1 MEGKNILAV
10 SGVRRPKAQSAIDFM
25 ISYGI
30 ALLVL
35 AIVIYVVASQG
46 FLANTYQTSQCSTTS
61 HMFNC
66 IAYMIKANGSVYIMF
81 QSELPGYITIT
92 GVACSTQTNST
103 GSGPRYGNV
112 DVLSPYSANGVQY
125 YPSNAVTIIAY
136 GGQKVLLRAYCYG
149 GASAAPVS
157 GALGQPFTGYVWIN
171 YTYSQL
177 PSSFSQTEEALS
189 FTSRRE

>member
-1 MEGKNILAV
+1 MESKSILV
-10 SGVRRPKAQSAIDFM
+10 GRGIMKPKAQSAIDFM

-35 AIVIYVVASQG
+35 AVVLYVVASQG
-46 FLANTYQTSQCSTTS
+46 FLSNTYQTSQCSTTS

-81 QSELPGYITIT
+81 QSVLPGYITIT

-103 GSGPRYGNV
+103 NSGPRYGNV
-112 DVLSPYSANGVQY
+112 NVISPYSTNGIQY
-125 YPSNAVTIIAY
+125 YPANSVTITDY
-136 GGQKVLLRAYCYG
+136 GGQKVLLKAYCYD
-149 GASAAPVS
+149 GASPLPAA

-177 PSSFSQTEEALS
+177 PNSFSQTEEVLS